1 MMKHKPS
8 GGLSAV
14 LGALAGSAAGCAVF
28 VIVGIYANILVGWVG
43 GLVAFLAL
51 KGYDLAGGEKGSR
64 RTVTVSAAS
73 CPMVA
78 VASYLT
84 VAVSAMSVFGY
95 DLFTALV
102 KSAEYIV
109 AVEDVGKLFTQNLI
123 FGIAF
128 TALGVYVFGVRG
140 SRNSG

>member
-43 GLVAFLAL
+43 GLSL

-64 RTVTVSAAS
+64 RTVTVSAVS

>member
-1 MMKHKPS
+1 M
-8 GGLSAV
+8 
-14 LGALAGSAAGCAVF
+14 
-28 VIVGIYANILVGWVG
+28 
-43 GLVAFLAL
+43 AFLSL

-64 RTVTVSAAS
+64 RTVTVSAVS

>member
-51 KGYDLAGGEKGSR
+51 KGYDLAGG
-64 RTVTVSAAS
+64 
-73 CPMVA
+73 
-78 VASYLT
+78 
-84 VAVSAMSVFGY
+84 
-95 DLFTALV
+95 
-102 KSAEYIV
+102 
-109 AVEDVGKLFTQNLI
+109 
-123 FGIAF
+123 
-128 TALGVYVFGVRG
+128 
-140 SRNSG
+140 

>member
-1 MMKHKPS
+1 MKHKPS

-78 VASYLT
+78 VAAYLT